1 MWSKHKRDISVSK
14 MEGHAFLFRVPCPNA
29 RRRILKQSIWQ
40 VNGQTMFVA
49 KWTPG
54 PLQEKPQLSM
64 VPVWVD
70 FTGVP
75 LQFFNRDA
83 LKEIAGLVGHP
94 IGLHPSTENLTN
106 IEVARVYTVID
117 PRKPLPEAVN
127 AQFETGEIR
136 RITVSS
142 PWLPSICSFCKKIGH
157 TISRCSSAPKT
168 CTTCNSVKHLT
179 VNCPRTNPRKHVDAN
194 ANARK
199 NIDPTV
205 RKQESINLN
214 ASKHEGETQ
223 GHREGKAP
231 IRSLLPI
238 VSKSQDGKVYRR
250 KVQSSSLETT
260 TPPTSNS
267 FQLLDSVPETLSESP
282 QKSFAEVSA
291 QQVNNS
297 ITLGSG
303 NQVAALALQPVT
315 SAKKISTVT
324 AQDSTLVFNYDL
336 SKGGLCVDLSS
347 HLSSPANVSSED
359 DSYSANVYV
368 SSSENLSGEDDNSY
382 DGNDNFIEVVSKR
395 LRRHSKY
402 QLGGRGPLTL

>member
-1 MWSKHKRDISVSK
+1 M
-14 MEGHAFLFRVPCPNA
+14 
-29 RRRILKQSIWQ
+29 
-40 VNGQTMFVA
+40 
-49 KWTPG
+49 
-54 PLQEKPQLSM
+54 
-64 VPVWVD
+64 
-70 FTGVP
+70 
-75 LQFFNRDA
+75 
-83 LKEIAGLVGHP
+83 
-94 IGLHPSTENLTN
+94 
-106 IEVARVYTVID
+106 ARVYTVID

-214 ASKHEGETQ
+214 ASKHEGKTQ

-250 KVQSSSLETT
+250 KDQGSSLETT

-267 FQLLDSVPETLSESP
+267 FQLLDSVPETLSEPP

-382 DGNDNFIEVVSKR
+382 DGNDKFIEVVSKR